1 MPAFSCYHF
10 LEIWGS
16 IIVLDPKRRKYE
28 EFYKNYN
35 AEKVAEQMWVEEQAH
50 QAQAKL
56 HYAERINY
64 SAHVSPTGRN

>member
-1 MPAFSCYHF
+1 MA
-10 LEIWGS
+10 
-16 IIVLDPKRRKYE
+16 LDPKRRKYE
-28 EFYKNYN
+28 EFYKNYD